1 MTTIKHIVF
10 DIGRVLVHWDPEIPY
25 RRLIP
30 DEDRRKWFLST
41 VCSSAWNLEQDRGR
55 SWVEAEDEL
64 IAMYPEHAE
73 LIRGYRL
80 NWIETISHSYQDTVA
95 IMERLISAG
104 HDVTLLTNFN
114 QETYLECE
122 EKYPFLKEPRGVT
135 VSGRVG
141 LIKPDPEIYHH
152 HTEAFD
158 LDNEATL
165 FLDDSDINVAG
176 AKNAGWHAR
185 LYRHTARLEADLREF
200 NVEY

>member
-1 MTTIKHIVF
+1 MKTIKHIVF
-10 DIGRVLVHWDPEIPY
+10 DIGKVLVHWDPEIPY

-30 DEDRRKWFLST
+30 DEEQRKWFLST
-41 VCSSAWNLEQDRGR
+41 VCCSAWNLEQDRGR

-64 IAMYPEHAE
+64 IAKYPEHSE
-73 LIRGYRL
+73 LIRSYRL

-95 IMERLISAG
+95 IMKRLILAG

-135 VSGRVG
+135 VSGRIG
-141 LIKPDPEIYHH
+141 LIKPDPKIYHH
-152 HTEAFD
+152 HTETFG
-158 LDNEATL
+158 LDNKATL

-185 LYRHTARLEADLREF
+185 LYRDTATLEVDLREF
-200 NVEY
+200 NIEY